1 VLLATIGYA
10 AYNGAAWVRFE
21 NRTLEAAAAEEQ
33 ERLESARKDMRAAQE
48 GKIQLSS
55 FLDPRNPS
63 SLGRSLGV
71 RYAILPPAPLAAVA
85 VGQSD
90 IYPYYVKVST
100 AGKET
105 FLNNEE
111 IENPLH
117 LLSGRFDLAFVI
129 LYLYPLLILA
139 LSYNLLSEEKE
150 SRTLAMTLSQ
160 PVSLWGLVAGKIAF
174 RFSAVVVL
182 AAGLSIAGV
191 VAAGA
196 DLTAPG
202 ALARLALWMAVVA
215 AYGAF
220 WFALAVAVNGWGF
233 GSATNAMILAGAWL
247 GLVLVTPSLLN
258 VTVKV
263 LHPVPSRVEMIDA
276 IRIATREASAKG
288 SALLGRYFEDHPE
301 LAAPGVNKEEF
312 DALSF
317 ATQEEIERAVQPIL
331 AKFDIQLNS
340 QEALVNRY
348 RFLSPAILT
357 QTALND
363 VAGTGVQRY
372 RHFLGLTN
380 QFHQAWRAWFVPK
393 VLNRATLTAA
403 DIDHLPV
410 YAFREEQFSD
420 LARRVL
426 TSLAAL
432 LLPTLLLA
440 YLSYQI
446 LRRYSVAS

>member
-1 VLLATIGYA
+1 
-10 AYNGAAWVRFE
+10 
-21 NRTLEAAAAEEQ
+21 
-33 ERLESARKDMRAAQE
+33 
-48 GKIQLSS
+48 
-55 FLDPRNPS
+55 
-63 SLGRSLGV
+63 
-71 RYAILPPAPLAAVA
+71 VA

-129 LYLYPLLILA
+129 LYLYPLMILA

-150 SRTLAMTLSQ
+150 ARTLAMTLSQ
-160 PVSLWGLVAGKIAF
+160 PVSLSRLVAGKIAL
-174 RFSAVVVL
+174 RFSSVIVL
-182 AAGLSIAGV
+182 AAGLSIIGV

-202 ALARLALWMAVVA
+202 ALVRLALWIAIVV

-220 WFALAVAVNGWGF
+220 WFALAVAVNGGGF

-247 GLVLVTPSLLN
+247 GLVLVAPSLLN
-258 VTVKV
+258 VTVKA

-276 IRIATREASAKG
+276 IRVATRDASAKG
-288 SALLGRYFEDHPE
+288 SALMGRYFEDHPE

-312 DALSF
+312 AALSF

-331 AKFDIQLNS
+331 VKFDTELSS
-340 QEALVNRY
+340 QESLVDRY

-372 RHFLGLTN
+372 HHFLALTN
-380 QFHQAWRAWFVPK
+380 QFHQTWRAWFIPK
-393 VLNRATLTAA
+393 VAKRAKLTAL
-403 DIDHLPV
+403 DIDRLP
-410 YAFREEQFSD
+410 AFEFREEPFPEV
-420 LARRVL
+420 ARRVL
-426 TSLAAL
+426 TSLVGL
-432 LLPTLLLA
+432 LLPILLLT
-440 YLSYQI
+440 YLSYKI
-446 LRRYSVAS
+446 LRRYSVAA